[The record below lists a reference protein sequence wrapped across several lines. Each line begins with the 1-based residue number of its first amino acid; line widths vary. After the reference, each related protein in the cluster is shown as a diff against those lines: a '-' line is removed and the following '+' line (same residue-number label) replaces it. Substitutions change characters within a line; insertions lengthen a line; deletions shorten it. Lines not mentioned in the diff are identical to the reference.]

1 MSDSK
6 NSKGGAH
13 LSDAHLPNVDEVKSP
28 RPRQAGSMLMASARI
43 EVDANCKPGDPLT
56 SVLRKHAATYAERV
70 RTEAPEYMQQVG
82 AGGELVPAS
91 MLGENSRALE
101 YRSTVDRPDCVA
113 IEASRDR
120 LELADK
126 AGALEMGLDLADT
139 IQADN
144 SMEKMLVHQMAAVH
158 NSAMRMTALVNR
170 RMESMANIIPDR
182 LTMQNIERLNIE
194 TCRLAGTVTRM
205 MNTFQ
210 QGMLTLQRVR
220 TGGEQRVVVEQHQ
233 YVTRVEDGGQ
243 AVIGPKVRTRGG
255 VRNGGG
261 R

>member
-1 MSDSK
+1 MTLT
-6 NSKGGAH
+6 H
-13 LSDAHLPNVDEVKSP
+13 PLDAYLPKANKVKSP
-28 RPRQAGSMLMASARI
+28 RPRQVGSMLMASARI
-43 EVDANCKPGDPLT
+43 EADAACRPGD
-56 SVLRKHAATYAERV
+56 SVAPILRKHAATSAEQV

-101 YRSTVDRPDCVA
+101 YRSTVERPDCVA

-170 RMESMANIIPDR
+170 RMESMATIPDR

-194 TCRLAGTVTRM
+194 TCRLAGTATRM

>member
-13 LSDAHLPNVDEVKSP
+13 LSDAHLPKVDEVKSP

-43 EVDANCKPGDPLT
+43 EADANCRPGDPLT
-56 SVLRKHAATYAERV
+56 PVLRKHAATYAERV

-101 YRSTVDRPDCVA
+101 YRSTVERPDCVA

-144 SMEKMLVHQMAAVH
+144 SMEKMLVHQMAAAH
-158 NSAMRMTALVNR
+158 NSAMRMIAVVNR
-170 RMESMANIIPDR
+170 RVESMANTNQ
-182 LTMQNIERLNIE
+182 LTNMQDIERQNIE
-194 TCRLAGTVTRM
+194 TCRLAGTATRM

-255 VRNGGG
+255 GAQRRG

>member
-43 EVDANCKPGDPLT
+43 EADANCKPGDPLNA
-56 SVLRKHAATYAERV
+56 VLRKHAATYAERV

-91 MLGENSRALE
+91 TFGENSRALE

-113 IEASRDR
+113 VEASRDR

-144 SMEKMLVHQMAAVH
+144 SMEKMLV
-158 NSAMRMTALVNR
+158 
-170 RMESMANIIPDR
+170 
-182 LTMQNIERLNIE
+182 
-194 TCRLAGTVTRM
+194 TR
-205 MNTFQ
+205 
-210 QGMLTLQRVR
+210 
-220 TGGEQRVVVEQHQ
+220 
-233 YVTRVEDGGQ
+233 
-243 AVIGPKVRTRGG
+243 
-255 VRNGGG
+255 
-261 R
+261 

>member
-1 MSDSK
+1 
-6 NSKGGAH
+6 
-13 LSDAHLPNVDEVKSP
+13 
-28 RPRQAGSMLMASARI
+28 MA
-43 EVDANCKPGDPLT
+43 
-56 SVLRKHAATYAERV
+56 
-70 RTEAPEYMQQVG
+70 
-82 AGGELVPAS
+82 
-91 MLGENSRALE
+91 GENSRGLE

-170 RMESMANIIPDR
+170 RMESMANDR

>member
-13 LSDAHLPNVDEVKSP
+13 LPNVVEVKSP
-28 RPRQAGSMLMASARI
+28 QPRQAGSMLMASARI
-43 EVDANCKPGDPLT
+43 EVDANCKPRDPLT
-56 SVLRKHAATYAERV
+56 PILRKHAATYAERV

-101 YRSTVDRPDCVA
+101 FRSTVDRPDCVA

-194 TCRLAGTVTRM
+194 TCRFRVFLPVSMPMVRATVA
-205 MNTFQ
+205 
-210 QGMLTLQRVR
+210 
-220 TGGEQRVVVEQHQ
+220 
-233 YVTRVEDGGQ
+233 
-243 AVIGPKVRTRGG
+243 AVLWDIAMCSSCLKPPIIL
-255 VRNGGG
+255 
-261 R
+261 

>member
-1 MSDSK
+1 
-6 NSKGGAH
+6 
-13 LSDAHLPNVDEVKSP
+13 
-28 RPRQAGSMLMASARI
+28 
-43 EVDANCKPGDPLT
+43 
-56 SVLRKHAATYAERV
+56 
-70 RTEAPEYMQQVG
+70 
-82 AGGELVPAS
+82 
-91 MLGENSRALE
+91 
-101 YRSTVDRPDCVA
+101 VA

-170 RMESMANIIPDR
+170 RLESMANINQ
-182 LTMQNIERLNIE
+182 LTTMQDIERQNIE
-194 TCRLAGTVTRM
+194 TCRLAGAVTRM

>member
-1 MSDSK
+1 
-6 NSKGGAH
+6 
-13 LSDAHLPNVDEVKSP
+13 
-28 RPRQAGSMLMASARI
+28 MASARI
-43 EVDANCKPGDPLT
+43 EGDANCRPGDPLT
-56 SVLRKHAATYAERV
+56 SVLRTHAATYAERV

-91 MLGENSRALE
+91 MVGENSRALE
-101 YRSTVDRPDCVA
+101 YRNTVDRPDCVA

-144 SMEKMLVHQMAAVH
+144 SMEKMLVHQMAAAH

-170 RMESMANIIPDR
+170 RLESMANINQ
-182 LTMQNIERLNIE
+182 LTMQDIERQNIE
-194 TCRLAGTVTRM
+194 TCRLAGTAARL

-210 QGMLTLQRVR
+210 QAMLTFVRVS
-220 TGGEQRVVVEQHQ
+220 QS
-233 YVTRVEDGGQ
+233 
-243 AVIGPKVRTRGG
+243 
-255 VRNGGG
+255 G
-261 R
+261 RKCHR

>member
-1 MSDSK
+1 
-6 NSKGGAH
+6 
-13 LSDAHLPNVDEVKSP
+13 
-28 RPRQAGSMLMASARI
+28 MLMASARI
-43 EVDANCKPGDPLT
+43 EADATCRSGDP
-56 SVLRKHAATYAERV
+56 SAPILRKHAATSAEQV
-70 RTEAPEYMQQVG
+70 RTEAPEFMQQVG
-82 AGGELVPAS
+82 AGGELVPTS
-91 MLGENSRALE
+91 MVGENSRALE

-144 SMEKMLVHQMAAVH
+144 SMEKMLVHQMAAAH
-158 NSAMRMTALVNR
+158 NSAMRMIAVVNR
-170 RMESMANIIPDR
+170 RVESMANTNQ
-182 LTMQNIERLNIE
+182 LTNMQDIERQNIE
-194 TCRLAGTVTRM
+194 TCRLAGTATRM
-205 MNTFQ
+205 MSVFQ
-210 QGMLTLQRVR
+210 QGMLPLQRVR

-261 R
+261 GSQNVR

>member
-43 EVDANCKPGDPLT
+43 EADAKCAPGDSLAP
-56 SVLRKHAATYAERV
+56 VLRKHAATYAERV

-91 MLGENSRALE
+91 MVGENSRALE

-243 AVIGPKVRTRGG
+243 AVIGPKVAKR
-255 VRNGGG
+255 
-261 R
+261 

>member
-1 MSDSK
+1 
-6 NSKGGAH
+6 
-13 LSDAHLPNVDEVKSP
+13 
-28 RPRQAGSMLMASARI
+28 
-43 EVDANCKPGDPLT
+43 
-56 SVLRKHAATYAERV
+56 
-70 RTEAPEYMQQVG
+70 MQQVG

-91 MLGENSRALE
+91 MVGENSRALE
-101 YRSTVDRPDCVA
+101 YRCTVDRPDCVA

-170 RMESMANIIPDR
+170 RMESLESMADINQLYINQ

-255 VRNGGG
+255 AQRRGWG
-261 R
+261 

>member
-1 MSDSK
+1 MSI
-6 NSKGGAH
+6 GAH

-43 EVDANCKPGDPLT
+43 EADASCTPGDPLT
-56 SVLRKHAATYAERV
+56 AVLRKHAAAYAERV

-101 YRSTVDRPDCVA
+101 YRNTVERPDCVA

-170 RMESMANIIPDR
+170 RMESMANDR
-182 LTMQNIERLNIE
+182 LTMQNIERHNIE
-194 TCRLAGTVTRM
+194 TCRLAGTAARM

-243 AVIGPKVRTRGG
+243 AVIGPKVRTRG

-261 R
+261 GR